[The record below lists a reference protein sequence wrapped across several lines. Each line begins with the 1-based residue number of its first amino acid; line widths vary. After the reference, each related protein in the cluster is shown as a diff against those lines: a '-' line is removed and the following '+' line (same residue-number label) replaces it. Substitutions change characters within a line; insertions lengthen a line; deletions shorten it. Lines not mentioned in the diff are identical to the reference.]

1 MNRSAI
7 VIIIGIL
14 SVGTAAGQSDKDTQA
29 SEQSSASAVPQNQEV
44 NGSLPSGSPIDAALT
59 KAIDS
64 RKAKQGDPITAR
76 TTQAIKDNGKPVLP
90 SGATLVG
97 HVTQASSR
105 SKGDAYSSLGIVFD
119 KAVLKR
125 DQEIPLHVAVQ
136 AIARPQSELSASA
149 GPDMNRAPMGAGG
162 ASPAGPGRTAGAAG
176 APGGMASAPS
186 NTVDDV
192 ANTVANTDAN
202 NAISGKG
209 AVGGLNTAGQL
220 SSNSRGV
227 FGLQGIGLTGATEG
241 TEQAA
246 IITSTGKDVHL
257 DSGTQLL
264 LVTQPATPS
273 AAAKP

>member
-7 VIIIGIL
+7 VMVIGIL
-14 SVGTAAGQSDKDTQA
+14 SVGTAAAQSDQDK
-29 SEQSSASAVPQNQEV
+29 QSSASAVTQNQEV

-64 RKAKQGDPITAR
+64 RKAKRGDPVTAR
-76 TTQAIKDNGKPVLP
+76 TRQTIKDNGKPVIP

-119 KAVLKR
+119 KAVLKH

-136 AIARPQSELSASA
+136 AIAPPQSELSASA
-149 GPDMNRAPMGAGG
+149 GPDVNTAPMGGG
-162 ASPAGPGRTAGAAG
+162 GPSPAGPGRTAGAAG
-176 APGGMASAPS
+176 APGGMASAPG
-186 NTVDDV
+186 NTVDNV
-192 ANTVANTDAN
+192 TNTVANTDAN

-209 AVGGLNTAGQL
+209 AVAGLDAAGQL

-246 IITSTGKDVHL
+246 ILTSTGKDVHL

-264 LVTQPATPS
+264 LVTLPATPS